1 MPKVGNKHFSYDE
14 AGNQKAMQESQRT
27 GLPVEHE
34 DKNYAQ
40 FAGGG
45 SVKGQ
50 GYGKARMPA
59 LKGEVSKAKKS
70 LKGISSKT
78 KKSLKETGKTLEKN
92 LRRDLKKAFGTT
104 KGKK

>member
-14 AGNQKAMQESQRT
+14 SGQQKAMQEAERT
-27 GLPVEHE
+27 GLPIEQE

-45 SVKGQ
+45 SVMGQ
-50 GYGKARMPA
+50 GYGKARTP
-59 LKGEVSKAKKS
+59 KK
-70 LKGISSKT
+70 
-78 KKSLKETGKTLEKN
+78 
-92 LRRDLKKAFGTT
+92 

>member
-1 MPKVGNKHFSYDE
+1 MPKVGAKHFSYDE
-14 AGNQKAMQESQRT
+14 SGHQKAMQEAQRT

-40 FAGGG
+40 YAGGG

-50 GYGKARMPA
+50 GYGKARVP
-59 LKGEVSKAKKS
+59 
-70 LKGISSKT
+70 
-78 KKSLKETGKTLEKN
+78 
-92 LRRDLKKAFGTT
+92 

>member
-1 MPKVGNKHFSYDE
+1 MPKVGMKKFSYDE
-14 AGNQKAMQESQRT
+14 AGQQKAMQEAQRT
-27 GLPVEHE
+27 GLPIEQD

-50 GYGKARMPA
+50 GYGKARMP
-59 LKGEVSKAKKS
+59 
-70 LKGISSKT
+70 
-78 KKSLKETGKTLEKN
+78 
-92 LRRDLKKAFGTT
+92 

>member
-1 MPKVGNKHFSYDE
+1 MPKVGMKKFSYDE
-14 AGNQKAMQESQRT
+14 AGQQKAMQEAQRT
-27 GLPVEHE
+27 GLPIEQD

-50 GYGKARMPA
+50 GYGKARMP
-59 LKGEVSKAKKS
+59 KK
-70 LKGISSKT
+70 
-78 KKSLKETGKTLEKN
+78 
-92 LRRDLKKAFGTT
+92 

>member
-14 AGNQKAMQESQRT
+14 SGQQKAMQEAERT
-27 GLPVEHE
+27 GLPVEQE

-45 SVKGQ
+45 SVMGQ
-50 GYGKARMPA
+50 GYGKARMP
-59 LKGEVSKAKKS
+59 KK
-70 LKGISSKT
+70 
-78 KKSLKETGKTLEKN
+78 
-92 LRRDLKKAFGTT
+92 